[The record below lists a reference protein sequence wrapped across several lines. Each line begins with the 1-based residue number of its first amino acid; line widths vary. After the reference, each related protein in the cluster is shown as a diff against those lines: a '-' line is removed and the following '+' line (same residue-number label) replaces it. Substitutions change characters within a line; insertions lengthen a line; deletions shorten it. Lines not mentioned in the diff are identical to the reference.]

1 MQSIC
6 FSHNPTALISIIC
19 VVSRLIFIS
28 NALVE
33 NFLGID
39 KTSYFLLLENNVN
52 SATIQLEKQKKGLG

>member
-1 MQSIC
+1 MSVPKSTKKDFRGRPQI
-6 FSHNPTALISIIC
+6 
-19 VVSRLIFIS
+19 
-28 NALVE
+28 LVE